1 MKVKA
6 EMTSEFHPIKVV
18 AHPIHI
24 ETRNDGVQIINSEQA
39 LHEYAR
45 CWTDQLEYWAEKT
58 PEQMFVAQRDEQGEW
73 QKFTYAQT
81 VKRVRQIASWLLT
94 QPVSVER
101 PIVFLCGNSV
111 EHLMLALAGM
121 YVGIAHAP
129 VSPAYSLIA
138 TDYSKLQHIFE
149 ILTPGLIVVDEL
161 APYEN
166 AIQSVCQDT
175 ATPVAVIKG
184 DITAQ
189 KITNPTI
196 SFSTFWD
203 FPESSDVDV
212 ENAKVSGDSIAK
224 ILFTSGTT
232 GMPKGVINTQRM
244 ICANQVMIHQVMQ
257 FLKDQPP
264 IMVDWL
270 PWNHTFGGNHN
281 IGIALYNGGSL
292 YLDDGKPTEKL
303 FAKTLQNLAEISPTV
318 YFNVPKGFELL
329 VKNLK
334 ANQELAEKFFARL
347 QFTFFAAAGL
357 AQHIWDDLDALA
369 IQYTGKKIPML
380 TGLGC
385 TETAPS
391 ATFASVEESTSGVIG
406 VPAPGVSIKLVPNE
420 GKLEARVKAETVM
433 PGYWRQPELTA
444 KAFDEEGYY
453 CLGDAFAYL
462 DENAPQ
468 RGFRFDGRVSED
480 FKLDSGTWVS
490 AGTLRAK
497 LISSFAPFVQ
507 DVVLCGT
514 NRGYITALVFPDWA
528 HCQAIMP
535 HDLVET
541 NEQMIAHSAVRDA
554 FQQKLVEFAKNSTG
568 SSTVVQRILLQAVPP
583 SIDAHEVTDKGSL
596 NQRAVQAH
604 REDQIEILYQEP
616 LSDLVI
622 SV

>member
-1 MKVKA
+1 MNG
-6 EMTSEFHPIKVV
+6 EFHPIKVV
-18 AHPIHI
+18 AHPISV
-24 ETRNDGVQIINSEQA
+24 EKREDGVQIINSQKA
-39 LHEYAR
+39 LDDYAR
-45 CWTDQLEYWAEKT
+45 CWTDQLEYWADKT
-58 PEQMFVAQRDEQGEW
+58 PDQLFVAERDAQGEW
-73 QKFTYAQT
+73 QKVTYAQA
-81 VKRVRQIASWLLT
+81 VSRVRKIAAWILT
-94 QPVSVER
+94 QSVSVER
-101 PIVFLCGNSV
+101 PIVFLCGNSL

-121 YVGIAHAP
+121 YVGIAHSP
-129 VSPAYSLIA
+129 LSPAYSLIA
-138 TDYSKLQHIFE
+138 TDYTKLQGIFD
-149 ILTPGLIVVDEL
+149 ILTPGMIVVDEL
-161 APYEN
+161 APYEK
-166 AIQSVCQDT
+166 AIQAVCHDDHIPVMVLKGNGGANGG
-175 ATPVAVIKG
+175 AT
-184 DITAQ
+184 Q
-189 KITNPTI
+189 ITNPVI
-196 SFSTFWD
+196 SFQSAWD
-203 FPESSDVDV
+203 YPESAAVDV
-212 ENAKVSGDSIAK
+212 ENAKVNGDTIAK

-303 FAKTLQNLAEISPTV
+303 FAKTLRNLVEVSPTV

-334 ANQELAEKFFARL
+334 ADSELAEKFFARL

-369 IQYTGKKIPML
+369 IQYTGKKIPMV

-433 PGYWRQPELTA
+433 PGYWRQPEMTA

-453 CLGDAFAYL
+453 CLGDAIAYL

-497 LISSFAPFVQ
+497 FISAFAPFVQ

-514 NRGYITALVFPDWA
+514 NRGYITALIFPDWA
-528 HCQAIMP
+528 HCQAILP

-541 NEQMIAHSAVRDA
+541 HEEIIAHSAVRDA
-554 FQQKLVEFAKNSTG
+554 FKQKLAEFAKQSTG
-568 SSTVVQRILLQAVPP
+568 SSTVVERILLQAIPP
-583 SIDAHEVTDKGSL
+583 SIDAHEITDKGSL

-604 REDQIEILYQEP
+604 REDQIALLYQEP

-622 SV
+622 SL

>member
-1 MKVKA
+1 MNA
-6 EMTSEFHPIKVV
+6 GFHPIKVV
-18 AHPIHI
+18 AHPIEVIKH
-24 ETRNDGVQIINSEQA
+24 DAGVQIINSQKP
-39 LHEYAR
+39 LDDFAR
-45 CWTDQLEYWAEKT
+45 CWTDRLEYWAKEA
-58 PEQMFVAQRDEQGEW
+58 PERVFVAQRNEKGEW
-73 QKFTYAQT
+73 DNITYSQA
-81 VKRVRQIASWLLT
+81 VVRVRNIASWLLT
-94 QPVSVER
+94 QPVSAER

-121 YVGIAHAP
+121 YVGVAHSP
-129 VSPAYSLIA
+129 LSPAYSLIA
-138 TDYSKLQHIFE
+138 TDYSKLQGIFD
-149 ILTPGLIVVDEL
+149 ILTPGMIVVDEL
-161 APYEN
+161 APYEKAIN
-166 AIQSVCQDT
+166 AVCHDT
-175 ATPVAVIKG
+175 DIPVVVIKG
-184 DITAQ
+184 DTIPQ
-189 KITNPTI
+189 IISNPTM
-196 SFSTFWD
+196 SFQSSLNHPVSTQ
-203 FPESSDVDV
+203 VDI
-212 ENAKVSGDSIAK
+212 ENAKVDGDTVAK

-281 IGIALYNGGSL
+281 VGIALYNGGSL

-303 FAKTLQNLAEISPTV
+303 FGKTLQNLAEVSPTV

-329 VKNLK
+329 VKSLK
-334 ANQELAEKFFARL
+334 ADHELATKFFSRL

-420 GKLEARVKAETVM
+420 GKLEARVKAVTVM
-433 PGYWRQPELTA
+433 PGYWRQPELSA
-444 KAFDEEGYY
+444 KAFDDEGYY

-462 DENAPQ
+462 DEKAPQ

-497 LISSFAPFVQ
+497 FISAFAPFVQ
-507 DVVLCGT
+507 DAVLCGT
-514 NRGYITALVFPDWA
+514 NRSYITAMVFPDWT
-528 HCQAIMP
+528 HCRTLLPDDLEISNEA
-535 HDLVET
+535 LVEHPT
-541 NEQMIAHSAVRDA
+541 VVNA
-554 FQQKLVEFAKNSTG
+554 FRQKLADFTKQSTG
-568 SSTVVQRILLQAVPP
+568 GSTVVTRIVLQAMPP
-583 SIDAHEVTDKGSL
+583 SINHHEVTDKGSL
-596 NQRAVQAH
+596 NQRAVQTH
-604 REDQIEILYQEP
+604 RKDQEELLYQEP
-616 LSDLVI
+616 IAKQVI
-622 SV
+622 AL

>member
-1 MKVKA
+1 MNA
-6 EMTSEFHPIKVV
+6 GFHPIKVV
-18 AHPIHI
+18 AHPIDII
-24 ETRNDGVQIINSEQA
+24 EHEAGVQIITSQQP
-39 LHEYAR
+39 LDDYAR
-45 CWTDQLEYWAEKT
+45 CWTDQLEYWAKEA
-58 PEQMFVAQRDEQGEW
+58 PQRVFVAQRDEKGEW
-73 QKFTYAQT
+73 DNITYSQA
-81 VKRVRQIASWLLT
+81 VSRIRKIASWLLT
-94 QPVSVER
+94 QPVSDER
-101 PIVFLCGNSV
+101 PIVFLCGNSA

-129 VSPAYSLIA
+129 LSPAYSLIA
-138 TDYSKLQHIFE
+138 TDYTKLQNIFD
-149 ILTPGLIVVDEL
+149 ILTPGMIVVDEL
-161 APYEN
+161 APYEK
-166 AIQSVCQDT
+166 AIQAVCQDIDI
-175 ATPVAVIKG
+175 PVVVIKG
-184 DITAQ
+184 ETTPIQIA
-189 KITNPTI
+189 NPTI
-196 SFSTFWD
+196 SFQSFWD
-203 FPESSDVDV
+203 HPESAQVDV
-212 ENAKVSGDSIAK
+212 ENAKVNGDSVAK

-281 IGIALYNGGSL
+281 VGIALYNGGSL

-303 FAKTLQNLAEISPTV
+303 FAKTLENLAEISPTV

-329 VKNLK
+329 VKSLR
-334 ANQELAEKFFARL
+334 ADEALAKKFFSRL

-357 AQHIWDDLDALA
+357 AQHIWDDLDELA

-420 GKLEARVKAETVM
+420 GKLEARVKAVTVM

-462 DENAPQ
+462 DEKDPQ

-497 LISSFAPFVQ
+497 FISTFAPFVQ

-514 NRGYITALVFPDWA
+514 NRGYISALVFPDWA
-528 HCQAIMP
+528 HCQAILP
-535 HDLVET
+535 HDLLET
-541 NEQMIAHSAVRDA
+541 NEEIIGHFAVREA
-554 FQQKLVEFAKNSTG
+554 FKQKLMVFAQQNTG
-568 SSTVVQRILLQAVPP
+568 GSTVVQRILLQATPP

-596 NQRAVQAH
+596 NQRAVLAH
-604 REDQIEILYQEP
+604 REDQVALLYQEP
-616 LSDLVI
+616 IAQQVI
-622 SV
+622 AL

>member
-1 MKVKA
+1 MSVG
-6 EMTSEFHPIKVV
+6 FHPIKVV
-18 AHPIHI
+18 AHPIEVI
-24 ETRNDGVQIINSEQA
+24 KQDDGVQIINSQKPLDA
-39 LHEYAR
+39 FAR
-45 CWTDQLEYWAEKT
+45 CWTDQLEYWAKEA
-58 PEQMFVAQRDEQGEW
+58 PDRVFVAQRDEQGEW
-73 QKFTYAQT
+73 DEITYSEAVT
-81 VKRVRQIASWLLT
+81 RARRIASWLLT
-94 QPVSVER
+94 QPVSTER
-101 PIVFLCGNSV
+101 PIVFLCGNSA

-121 YVGIAHAP
+121 YVGIAHSP
-129 VSPAYSLIA
+129 LSPAYSLIA
-138 TDYSKLQHIFE
+138 TDYAKLQGIMD

-161 APYEN
+161 APYEK
-166 AIQSVCQDT
+166 AIKAVCRDEQ
-175 ATPVAVIKG
+175 TPVMVIKG
-184 DITAQ
+184 DTQAQ
-189 KITNPTI
+189 QIANPTMSYEACLTLPI
-196 SFSTFWD
+196 S
-203 FPESSDVDV
+203 EQVDV
-212 ENAKVSGDSIAK
+212 ENAKVNGDTVAK

-281 IGIALYNGGSL
+281 VGIALYNGGSL

-303 FAKTLQNLAEISPTV
+303 FDKTLKNLAEISPTV

-329 VKNLK
+329 VKKLK
-334 ANQELAEKFFARL
+334 EDDEFAKKFFSRL

-420 GKLEARVKAETVM
+420 GKLEARVKAVTVM

-444 KAFDEEGYY
+444 KAFDEDGYY

-462 DENAPQ
+462 DEQAPQ

-497 LISSFAPFVQ
+497 FISALAPFAQ

-514 NRGYITALVFPDWA
+514 NRGYITAMVFPDWA
-528 HCQAIMP
+528 HCKAILP

-541 NEQMIAHSAVRDA
+541 NEEVIAHDAVRQA
-554 FQQKLVEFAKNSTG
+554 FKDKLVECAKHNTG
-568 SSTVVQRILLQAVPP
+568 SSTLVKRIILQAAPP

-596 NQRAVQAH
+596 NQRAVQTN
-604 REDQIEILYQEP
+604 RQDQVELLYQEP
-616 LSDLVI
+616 IAPQVI
-622 SV
+622 SL

>member
-1 MKVKA
+1 MNG
-6 EMTSEFHPIKVV
+6 EFHPIKVV
-18 AHPIHI
+18 AYPIHV
-24 ETRNDGVQIINSEQA
+24 EQRKDGVHIINSQKT
-39 LHEYAR
+39 LDEYAR
-45 CWTDQLEYWAEKT
+45 CWTDQLEYWANKT
-58 PEQMFVAQRDEQGEW
+58 PDQTFVAQRNDQGEW
-73 QKFTYAQT
+73 QQVTYAQAVT
-81 VKRVRQIASWLLT
+81 RVRKIASWLMT

-121 YVGIAHAP
+121 YVGIAHSP
-129 VSPAYSLIA
+129 LSPAYSLIA
-138 TDYSKLQHIFE
+138 TDYSKLQGILD

-161 APYEN
+161 APYEK
-166 AIQSVCQDT
+166 AIKAVCHNVKP
-175 ATPVAVIKG
+175 PVVVIKG
-184 DITAQ
+184 DTTPQQID
-189 KITNPTI
+189 NPTVAFQ
-196 SFSTFWD
+196 SFWD
-203 FPESSDVDV
+203 YPESAQLDI
-212 ENAKVSGDSIAK
+212 ENAKVNGDTIAK

-257 FLKDQPP
+257 FLQDQPP
-264 IMVDWL
+264 IMLDWL

-281 IGIALYNGGSL
+281 VGIALYNGGSL

-329 VKNLK
+329 VKSLR
-334 ANQELAEKFFARL
+334 ADSELASKFFSHL

-369 IQYTGKKIPML
+369 IQYTGKKVPML

-420 GKLEARVKAETVM
+420 GKLEARVKAVTVM
-433 PGYWRQPELTA
+433 PGYWRQSELTA

-462 DENAPQ
+462 DEAAPQ

-497 LISSFAPFVQ
+497 FISAFAPFVQ

-514 NRGYITALVFPDWA
+514 NRGYISALIFPDWA
-528 HCQAIMP
+528 HCKAILP
-535 HDLVET
+535 HDLQET
-541 NEQMIAHSAVRDA
+541 NAEVIAHSAVRDA
-554 FQQKLVEFAKNSTG
+554 FKQKLVEFSNNSTG
-568 SSTVVQRILLQAVPP
+568 SSTVVRRILLQATAP
-583 SIDAHEVTDKGSL
+583 SIDAHEITDKGSL

-604 REDQIEILYQEP
+604 REDQIALLYQEP
-616 LSDLVI
+616 LADLVI
-622 SV
+622 SL

>member
-1 MKVKA
+1 MN
-6 EMTSEFHPIKVV
+6 SGFHPIKVV
-18 AHPIHI
+18 AHPIDVINHA
-24 ETRNDGVQIINSEQA
+24 DGVRVVNSQKP
-39 LHEYAR
+39 LGEYAR
-45 CWTDQLEYWAEKT
+45 CWTDQLEYWAQEA
-58 PEQMFVAQRDEQGEW
+58 PERVFVAQRDAQGEW
-73 QKFTYAQT
+73 DNITYSQA
-81 VKRVRQIASWLLT
+81 VRRARQIASWLIT
-94 QPVSVER
+94 QPVSNER
-101 PIVFLCGNSV
+101 PIVFLCGNSS

-121 YVGIAHAP
+121 YVGVAHAP
-129 VSPAYSLIA
+129 LSPAYSLIA
-138 TDYSKLQHIFE
+138 TDYSKLQGIFD
-149 ILTPGLIVVDEL
+149 ILTPGMIVVDEL
-161 APYEN
+161 APYEK
-166 AIQSVCQDT
+166 AIKAVCQD
-175 ATPVAVIKG
+175 ASTPVMVIKG
-184 DITAQ
+184 DITPKQ
-189 KITNPTI
+189 IENPTM
-196 SFSTFWD
+196 SFGSVWD
-203 FPESSDVDV
+203 YPESGQVDV
-212 ENAKVSGDSIAK
+212 ENAKVNGDTIAK

-281 IGIALYNGGSL
+281 VGIALYNGGSL

-303 FAKTLQNLAEISPTV
+303 FHKTLKNLAELSPTV

-329 VKNLK
+329 VKSLR
-334 ANQELAEKFFARL
+334 ADSDLAEKFFSRL

-420 GKLEARVKAETVM
+420 GKLEARVKAVTVM

-444 KAFDEEGYY
+444 KAFDEDGYY
-453 CLGDAFAYL
+453 CLGDAFAFL
-462 DENAPQ
+462 DENEPQ

-497 LISSFAPFVQ
+497 FISAFAPFVQ
-507 DVVLCGT
+507 DAVLCGT
-514 NRGYITALVFPDWA
+514 NRSYITALVFPDWV
-528 HCQAIMP
+528 HCRAILP
-535 HDLVET
+535 RDLAITDEELINHPT
-541 NEQMIAHSAVRDA
+541 IIAA
-554 FQQKLVEFAKNSTG
+554 FKEKLAAFTKQSTG
-568 SSTVVQRILLQAVPP
+568 GSTVVTRIALQSVPP
-583 SIDAHEVTDKGSL
+583 SINHHEVTDKGSL

-604 REDQIEILYQEP
+604 RQDQVELLYKDP
-616 LSDLVI
+616 ISNNVI
-622 SV
+622 SL

>member
-1 MKVKA
+1 MNG
-6 EMTSEFHPIKVV
+6 EFHPIKVV
-18 AHPIHI
+18 AHPISI
-24 ETRNDGVQIINSEQA
+24 EKREDGVQIINSQKA
-39 LHEYAR
+39 LDDYAR
-45 CWTDQLEYWAEKT
+45 CWTDQLEYWADKT
-58 PEQMFVAQRDEQGEW
+58 PDQLFVAERDAQGEW
-73 QKFTYAQT
+73 QKVTYAQAVT
-81 VKRVRQIASWLLT
+81 RVRKIASWLLT

-101 PIVFLCGNSV
+101 PIVFLCGNSL

-121 YVGIAHAP
+121 YVGIAHSP
-129 VSPAYSLIA
+129 LSPAYSLIA
-138 TDYSKLQHIFE
+138 TDYTKLQGIFD
-149 ILTPGLIVVDEL
+149 ILTPGMIVVDEL
-161 APYEN
+161 APYEK
-166 AIQSVCQDT
+166 AIQAVCHDDQI
-175 ATPVAVIKG
+175 PVMVLKGNTLENAV
-184 DITAQ
+184 AA
-189 KITNPTI
+189 KIANPVI
-196 SFSTFWD
+196 FFQSAWD
-203 FPESSDVDV
+203 YPESAAVDV
-212 ENAKVSGDSIAK
+212 ENAKVNGDTIAK

-303 FAKTLQNLAEISPTV
+303 FAKTLRNLAEVSPTV

-329 VKNLK
+329 VKHLK
-334 ANQELAEKFFARL
+334 ADSELAEKFFARL

-357 AQHIWDDLDALA
+357 AQHIWDDLDVLS
-369 IQYTGKKIPML
+369 IEYTGKKIPMV

-420 GKLEARVKAETVM
+420 GKLEARVKAVTVM
-433 PGYWRQPELTA
+433 PGYWRQPELSA
-444 KAFDEEGYY
+444 KSFDEEGFY

-497 LISSFAPFVQ
+497 FISAFAPFVQ

-514 NRGYITALVFPDWA
+514 NRGYITALIFPDWA
-528 HCQAIMP
+528 HCQAILP
-535 HDLVET
+535 HDLQET
-541 NEQMIAHSAVRDA
+541 NEDIIAHSAVRDA
-554 FQQKLVEFAKNSTG
+554 FKQKLVAFAKQSTG
-568 SSTVVQRILLQAVPP
+568 SSTVVERILLQAVPP
-583 SIDAHEVTDKGSL
+583 SIDAHEITDKGSL

-604 REDQIEILYQEP
+604 REDQIALLYQEP

-622 SV
+622 SL